1 MSDQAQSEYYQ
12 AIAREFLRRRGA
24 SFFLSPR
31 DLAVIAD
38 WERRGVPLRV
48 VIEGIGR
55 AFDGLRDPSRGTK
68 GLPLSFCE
76 PQVLKA
82 MAQHTDRAAGR
93 RKPPAPRS
101 AKADKARGEAGRCLA
116 ALPAGDRE
124 LISLFEKAA
133 GLLAKSSPDEEALE
147 RIDGEVDAVLWV
159 RASVSELDGLKRHIA
174 GDLAGRSAAEVE
186 AAIRT
191 RLIKSSRRKQK
202 IPYVSLFYY

>member
-1 MSDQAQSEYYQ
+1 MTDQAQSEYYQ

-38 WERRGVPLRV
+38 WERKGIPLRV

-55 AFDGLRDPSRGTK
+55 AFDGRRNHSRGTK

-76 PQVLKA
+76 PHVLRA

-101 AKADKARGEAGRCLA
+101 SKVDKARGEAGRFLA
-116 ALPAGDRE
+116 DIPAGDKE
-124 LISLFEKAA
+124 LFSLFEKAA
-133 GLLAKSSPDEEALE
+133 GLLAKGSSDEEALE
-147 RIDGEVDAVLWV
+147 RIDGEVDALLWGRV
-159 RASVSELDGLKRHIA
+159 PVSERDGLTRQMA
-174 GDLAGRSAAEVE
+174 RDLAGRDAAEVE
-186 AAIRT
+186 AAVRT
-191 RLIKSSRRKQK
+191 RVIKASRRKQK